1 MNEEEKEKEEL
12 FNKGISFFNEN
23 LYNMSLY
30 YFIPSKTINNEDIVD
45 NYIKKCNENIK
56 ERQNSNAGKQ
66 FLNPKDKLEEESA
79 INRIL
84 QTEDNYQI
92 LGIPN
97 NATNEQVTEAYK
109 KMIVKYH
116 PDINTSS
123 KTDELFKKITKA
135 YNKII
140 NNSNKEINPYELMDK
155 VFKEDDLVELMNSAK
170 SDLELKQLSI
180 PPAAKGISSIIR
192 ISIFLYVF
200 VHFILPYFFNSQSEL
215 YGFVQSDSTPYEKIS
230 KRLKVKY
237 YIGNDFKE
245 KYVTHEEVRN
255 IEKTIEDNYLLFLNK
270 TCDETKENQEKLK
283 KRLIYYKKGTPTYH
297 SIISDIAKFDM
308 SICDKLEKY
317 TKRYN
322 SYKHKNDKIE
332 ADDVTNDSN
341 DNKDSEDA
349 SEKEETSKDKKEIHK
364 KYDTDDDD
372 EN

>member
-1 MNEEEKEKEEL
+1 MNEEEKQKEEL

-23 LYNMSLY
+23 LYSMSLY

-66 FLNPKDKLEEESA
+66 FLNPKERQDEENA

-84 QTEDNYQI
+84 QSNDNYEI
-92 LGIPN
+92 LGIQKN
-97 NATNEQVTEAYK
+97 VTNEQVIEAYK
-109 KMIVKYH
+109 KLIVKYH
-116 PDINTSS
+116 PDVNTSS
-123 KTDELFKKITKA
+123 KTDECFKKITKA
-135 YNKII
+135 YNNII

-155 VFKEDDLVELMNSAK
+155 VFVEDDLVELMNSAK
-170 SDLELKQLSI
+170 SDLELKQLTI
-180 PPAAKGISSIIR
+180 PPAAKGISSIVR

-200 VHFILPYFFNSQSEL
+200 VHFILPYFITKPEI
-215 YGFVQSDSTPYEKIS
+215 YGFVRSDSTPYEKFS

-237 YIGNDFKE
+237 YFGNEFKE

-255 IEKTIEDNYLLFLNK
+255 IEKTIEDNYLLYLNK
-270 TCDETKENQEKLK
+270 TCDEAKESQEKLK

-297 SIISDIAKFDM
+297 SIISDLAKFDM
-308 SICDKLEKY
+308 SICEKLEKY

-322 SYKHKNDKIE
+322 SFKHKTDKIE
-332 ADDVTNDSN
+332 TDDDSN
-341 DNKDSEDA
+341 DTEDTK
-349 SEKEETSKDKKEIHK
+349 EKEETNDEQKEKNKKD
-364 KYDTDDDD
+364 DSDDDDD